1 MLGMVIQELEISLHR
16 RFTQQNSANKVYLS
30 RFRDLMI
37 GIILNLTCNVENTE
51 VIDYMLKQNVIR
63 MLRKILV
70 DQRHDWPT
78 NGAALA
84 LLQFSHTALSN
95 TDIFL
100 MLEEENV
107 FTCIVEFLNVCKNRE
122 TKKHLHEA
130 STLIAMSRKKM

>member
-1 MLGMVIQELEISLHR
+1 MVIQELEISLHR

-70 DQRHDWPT
+70 D
-78 NGAALA
+78 
-84 LLQFSHTALSN
+84 
-95 TDIFL
+95 
-100 MLEEENV
+100 
-107 FTCIVEFLNVCKNRE
+107 
-122 TKKHLHEA
+122 
-130 STLIAMSRKKM
+130 